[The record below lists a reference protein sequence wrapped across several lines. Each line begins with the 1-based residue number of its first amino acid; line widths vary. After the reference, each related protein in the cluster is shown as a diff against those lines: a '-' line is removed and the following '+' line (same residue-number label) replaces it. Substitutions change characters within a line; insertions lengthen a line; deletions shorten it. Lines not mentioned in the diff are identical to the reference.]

1 MAAATLP
8 TPEHK
13 PVISKGLARIVY
25 IVVIAAMALAMFLTA
40 TRDSQIAAEEAA
52 AAGTAS
58 EFAIDDMFQPWSWI
72 VLAGSFVITVVH
84 SLAQGAP
91 VGSTMQIA
99 LIVLLL
105 ICFVMIAQQT
115 DRDFYRVGLTAL
127 IFLTLLQIGFG
138 NISPEANLRQ
148 SVIGVVITA
157 VILGVIIWLSIAL
170 VPSLIQ
176 LGRGG

>member
-1 MAAATLP
+1 MTATTLP
-8 TPEHK
+8 TERRSS
-13 PVISKGLARIVY
+13 ISTGLARILY
-25 IVVIAAMALAMFLTA
+25 IVAVLGMALAMFLTA
-40 TRDSQIAAEEAA
+40 ARDAQIAADEAV

-58 EFAIDDMFQPWSWI
+58 EFTLEDMFQPWSWI
-72 VLAGSFVITVVH
+72 ILAGSFIIIVTH

-105 ICFVMIAQQT
+105 ICFAMIAQQI
-115 DRDFYRVGLTAL
+115 DRDFYRVGVTAL
-127 IFLTLLQIGFG
+127 IFLTLLQIAFG
-138 NISPEANLRQ
+138 NISPEADLRQ
-148 SVIGVVITA
+148 SITGVVITA
-157 VILGVIIWLSIAL
+157 VILGVVIWLSIAL